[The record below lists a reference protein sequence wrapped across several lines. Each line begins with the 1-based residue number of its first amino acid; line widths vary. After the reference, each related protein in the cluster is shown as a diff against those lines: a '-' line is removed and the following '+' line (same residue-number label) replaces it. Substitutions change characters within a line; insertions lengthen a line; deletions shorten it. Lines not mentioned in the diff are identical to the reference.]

1 MKNSLVYGTVM
12 AGQLA
17 VAAIVLQGCK
27 TYTPGSRSA
36 FGGGT
41 EMGTEEVREANV
53 VNVDNTSEVSS
64 EVSAKPIVSTPVVKT
79 QVSSSKVGAPGT
91 YKEFVLEPGAEI
103 NDPHAGLTKLHQ
115 KHVPQPAP
123 SPIGVGRVPSGPRLS
138 ADGKYSIYTVKNGD
152 SAGVI
157 ANSHGMTR
165 AEFIKLNNITN
176 ADRIRIGQ
184 EVKVLADAKPLSGG
198 KAIKTASGSS
208 ADAGLYTVVNGD
220 SIGKI
225 ASKHHVKRADL
236 MAANGITDA
245 NRIRIGQKLRIPGT
259 SVKTAV
265 ENTAPVRAEKTDATT
280 AVNVSSNAT
289 EVGEAAGIND
299 LISQPTG
306 TEVSK
311 PAGEAVKALPPVVK
325 ETATVVPPTPV
336 TATAVPATKDYTV
349 LEGDDVYSVSL
360 KFRVRPMDL
369 RRVNN
374 LTGATLTPGS
384 VIKVP
389 VAE

>member
-53 VNVDNTSEVSS
+53 VNVENTSEASPEVSS
-64 EVSAKPIVSTPVVKT
+64 KPIVSAPVETPKI
-79 QVSSSKVGAPGT
+79 SSSKVGAPGT
-91 YKEFVLEPGAEI
+91 YKEFVLEPGAEV

-115 KHVPQPAP
+115 KHVPQPVP
-123 SPIGVGRVPSGPRLS
+123 SLIAAGRTSSGPRLS
-138 ADGKYSIYTVKNGD
+138 ADGKYAIYTVKNGD

-198 KAIKTASGSS
+198 RAIKTSSGSS
-208 ADAGLYTVVNGD
+208 NEAGLYTIVNGD

-245 NRIRIGQKLRIPGT
+245 NRIRIGQKLRIPGA
-259 SVKTAV
+259 SVKPAA
-265 ENTAPVRAEKTDATT
+265 EKAAPVSAEKIDTTT

-289 EVGEAAGIND
+289 TEVGESAGISD
-299 LISQPTG
+299 LISQPSTP
-306 TEVSK
+306 EVSK
-311 PAGEAVKALPPVVK
+311 PAKDTSV
-325 ETATVVPPTPV
+325 VVPPTPV
-336 TATAVPATKDYTV
+336 APTTAVQSTKDYTV